1 MVVLIIILKIY
12 MLFVILVMAIYT
24 FRHNFFTLNRV
35 FGEQK
40 LYYQDII
47 DSELMELSI
56 IIPMYNEEKTAPHI
70 LDLLMKSDYP
80 ASKMEVL
87 PVNDSST
94 DKTKEIL
101 DSYALKYPIIK
112 PIHRK
117 SENRGKVPALNETL
131 KIAKG
136 EIILV
141 FDADYLPGK
150 GMLKDLALAFKDPK
164 VCSVMGRV
172 MLINTSKNL
181 LTRMLDLERTGGYQV
196 DQQARYNL
204 GLIPQY
210 GGTVGGFRKELV
222 LSLGGF
228 DEKILAED
236 TELTFNLFIK
246 GWDVAYAN
254 RLECYE
260 EAPEEWK
267 VRANQIKRWS
277 RGHNRVLFKYLLP
290 VITTKHLNF
299 YQKLDGV
306 LLLFVYLIP
315 FIFLLGILDSMVL
328 FFTGEMN
335 LVNYVIVYLLIG
347 MYVTFGSFAPF
358 YQIGIGAFLDRT
370 SIRIRLLPFF
380 FFVFVFNMWFISQGF
395 IESVIDVISFR
406 RVTWQKT
413 KRYRKEEAAAGMA
426 K

>member
-1 MVVLIIILKIY
+1 MVILIIAILKIY
-12 MLFVILVMAIYT
+12 MLFVILVMAVYT
-24 FRHNFFTLNRV
+24 LRHNFFTFNRV

-40 LYYQDII
+40 LYYQDIM
-47 DSELMELSI
+47 DSELITVSV
-56 IIPMYNEEKTAPHI
+56 IIPMYNEEKTASHI
-70 LDLLMKSDYP
+70 LDLLIQSDYP
-80 ASKMEVL
+80 KYKMEII
-87 PVNDSST
+87 PINDNST

-101 DSYALKYPIIK
+101 DSYALKYPFIK
-112 PIHRK
+112 SIHRE
-117 SENRGKVPALNETL
+117 SENRGKVPALNEALT
-131 KIAKG
+131 IAKG

-141 FDADYLPGK
+141 FDADYLPAK
-150 GMLKDLALAFKDPK
+150 SIVRDLAIGFKDPK
-164 VCSVMGRV
+164 VCGVMGRV
-172 MLINTSKNL
+172 MLINTGKNL
-181 LTRMLDLERTGGYQV
+181 LTRLLDLERTGGYQV

-210 GGTVGGFRKELV
+210 GGTVGGFRRELV

-228 DEKILAED
+228 DERILAED
-236 TELTFNLFIK
+236 TEITFNLFIK

-277 RGHNRVLFKYLLP
+277 RGHNRVMFKYLLP

-299 YQKLDGV
+299 YQKIDGI
-306 LLLFVYLIP
+306 LLLLVYLIP
-315 FIFLLGILDSMVL
+315 FIFLLGILDSIVL
-328 FFTGEMN
+328 FFIGEMN

-370 SIRIRLLPFF
+370 SYRIRLLPFF
-380 FFVFVFNMWFISQGF
+380 FFIFIFNLWFISMGF
-395 IESVIDVISFR
+395 IESVIDIISGR
-406 RVTWQKT
+406 KVVWHKT
-413 KRYRKEEAAAGMA
+413 KRYSREDAAAE
-426 K
+426 